1 MKNKINFIN
10 CLILFGILWFVFGC
24 ADDESEGKTNPPTQ
38 RPRDS
43 APANKRSGANPAT
56 FDSNGNL
63 IIPQPRSPL
72 TVADLAG
79 EWGQESGLI
88 TTTYVDRSDGSY
100 AGSDHLAFR
109 SKMSITS
116 SGEYKNDFFAVRNG
130 KKEIDNTTG
139 TIRVVGSTIFIK
151 ETGLTKYVVRGWLE
165 LPNMTILTICGPWFD
180 DQEIPSEIFTNPEQG
195 ANLNKNWVRIK

>member
-1 MKNKINFIN
+1 MKNKTNLINS
-10 CLILFGILWFVFGC
+10 LIFLGILCFVFGC
-24 ADDESEGKTNPPTQ
+24 ADDDSVRQSNPSSQ
-38 RPRDS
+38 K
-43 APANKRSGANPAT
+43 AN
-56 FDSNGNL
+56 FDSRGN
-63 IIPQPRSPL
+63 IIVPPPAGQLS
-72 TVADLAG
+72 VADLAG

-116 SGEYKNDFFAVRNG
+116 DGDYKNDFFAVRNG

-139 TIRVVGSTIFIK
+139 TVTIDGQTLLIR

-165 LPNMTILTICGPWFD
+165 LPNLTILTICGPWFD
-180 DQEIPSEIFTNPEQG
+180 DQEIPAEIFSDPNQG